1 MSASKSGSPLG
12 KPSIISFE
20 GELSIANKEETERR
34 LNAVID
40 AQDLILDLS
49 QVSYVDS
56 VSLSIV
62 AKSARLRE
70 HRSLAAPKLVVT
82 SPNLKRI
89 FSITALDKTFTIF
102 ETLDKAIRSYK

>member
-1 MSASKSGSPLG
+1 M
-12 KPSIISFE
+12 IISFA

-34 LNAVID
+34 LNA
-40 AQDLILDLS
+40 AMNAENLILDLS
-49 QVSYVDS
+49 QVSYLDS

-70 HRSLAAPKLVVT
+70 HRSLPAPKLVVT

-102 ETLDKAIRSYK
+102 ESLDKAICSFK